1 MIVYGK
7 RVIEYIIQKHPDI
20 VKEILIAK
28 KLNKNELKK
37 FNKFKIKFIDN
48 KTAQKLSKNQN
59 HQGFF
64 AKIEFNPPIW
74 DIVGNKILILENV
87 TDMGNIGA
95 IVRTAYALGI
105 DLLIITGIK
114 ELKWD
119 RVIRTSAGAAI
130 DMKILVHQNIL
141 ELINILKTKNYLIVG
156 ADLGGKCKPS
166 KKEKIA
172 LIMGNEGE
180 GLSKR
185 VKEKLDEII
194 TIEMKRDFDSL
205 NVSVA
210 AGILIDRI
218 TNECR

>member
-7 RVIEYIIQKHPDI
+7 RVVEYIIQKHPDI
-20 VKEILIAK
+20 VKEILISK
-28 KLNKNELKK
+28 KLSKNELKK
-37 FNKFKIKFIDN
+37 FNKFKVKFIDN
-48 KTAQKLSKNQN
+48 KLAQKLSKNGN

-64 AKIEFNPPIW
+64 AKIEFIPQEW
-74 DIVGNKILILENV
+74 DIIGDKILILDSV

-95 IVRTAYALGI
+95 ITRTAYALGI

-114 ELKWD
+114 DLKWD
-119 RVIRTSAGAAI
+119 RIIRTSAGAAL
-130 DMKILVHQNIL
+130 DMKIVTFQHIL
-141 ELINILKTKNYLIVG
+141 ELINILKTKGYHLIG
-156 ADLGGKCKPS
+156 ADLGGKCRPS

-180 GLSKR
+180 GLSKK
-185 VKEKLDEII
+185 VKEKLDEIL
-194 TIEMKRDFDSL
+194 TIHMKRDFDSL

-218 TNECR
+218 TNEC

>member
-1 MIVYGK
+1 MIIYGK
-7 RVIEYIIQKHPDI
+7 RVVEYIIQKHPDI

-28 KLNKNELKK
+28 KLSKNELKK
-37 FNKFKIKFIDN
+37 FKKYKINYIDN
-48 KTAQKLSKNQN
+48 KLAQKISHNGN

-64 AKIEFNPPIW
+64 AKIDFTPQEW
-74 DIVGNKILILENV
+74 DIQGDKILVLDNI
-87 TDMGNIGA
+87 TDMGNLGA
-95 IVRTAYALGI
+95 ITRTAYAIGI

-119 RVIRTSAGAAI
+119 RLIRTSAGAAI
-130 DMKILVHQNIL
+130 DMKIINFHNIL
-141 ELINILKTKNYLIVG
+141 ELINILKTKGYFLIG

-172 LIMGNEGE
+172 LILGNEGE
-180 GLSKR
+180 GLNKK
-185 VKEKLDEII
+185 VKEELNEIL
-194 TIEMKRDFDSL
+194 TIEMKREFDSL

-218 TNECR
+218 VNEC

>member
-1 MIVYGK
+1 MIIYGK
-7 RVIEYIIQKHPDI
+7 RVVEYIIQKHPDI

-28 KLNKNELKK
+28 KLNKKELKK
-37 FNKFKIKFIDN
+37 FSNFKIKYIDN
-48 KTAQKLSKNQN
+48 RLAQKLSKNGN

-64 AKIEFNPPIW
+64 AKINFTPQEW
-74 DIVGNKILILENV
+74 DIIGDKILILDNI

-95 IVRTAYALGI
+95 ITRSAYALGI

-119 RVIRTSAGAAI
+119 RLIRTSAGAAI
-130 DMKILVHQNIL
+130 DMKIINYQNIL
-141 ELINILKTKNYLIVG
+141 ELINILKTKGYHLIG

-172 LIMGNEGE
+172 LILGNEGE
-180 GLSKR
+180 GLNKK
-185 VKEKLDEII
+185 VKEKLDEIL
-194 TIEMKRDFDSL
+194 TIEMKREFDSL

-218 TNECR
+218 VNEC

>member
-7 RVIEYIIQKHPDI
+7 RVVEYIIENHPEI

-28 KLNKNELKK
+28 KLDKKSIKK
-37 FNKFKIKFIDN
+37 FNKFKTKFIDN
-48 KTAQKLSKNQN
+48 KTAQKLSKNGN

-64 AKIEFNPPIW
+64 AKIDFSPNKWEIIG
-74 DIVGNKILILENV
+74 DKILILDNV

-95 IVRTAYALGI
+95 ITRTAFALGI

-114 ELKWD
+114 ELKWPQL
-119 RVIRTSAGAAI
+119 IRTSAGAAI
-130 DMKILVHQNIL
+130 DMKIITFHNIL
-141 ELINILKTKNYLIVG
+141 ELINILKTKNYTLIG
-156 ADLGGKCKPS
+156 ADLGGECKIE

-180 GLSKR
+180 GLSK
-185 VKEKLDEII
+185 KIKSKLDKIL
-194 TIEMKRDFDSL
+194 TIKMQNFESL

-218 TNECR
+218 TNEC

>member
-1 MIVYGK
+1 MIIYGK
-7 RVIEYIIQKHPDI
+7 RVVEYIIQKHPEI

-28 KLNKNELKK
+28 KLSKNELKK
-37 FNKFKIKFIDN
+37 FRNFKVNFIDN
-48 KTAQKLSKNQN
+48 KLAQKISHNGN

-64 AKIEFNPPIW
+64 AKIEFTPQEW
-74 DIVGNKILILENV
+74 DIQGDKILVLDNI
-87 TDMGNIGA
+87 TDMGNLGA
-95 IVRTAYALGI
+95 ITRSAYALGI

-119 RVIRTSAGAAI
+119 RLIRTSAGAAI
-130 DMKILVHQNIL
+130 DMKIINFHNIL
-141 ELINILKTKNYLIVG
+141 ELINILKTKKYFLIG

-180 GLSKR
+180 GLNKK
-185 VKEKLDEII
+185 VKEKLNEIL
-194 TIEMKRDFDSL
+194 TIEMKREFDSL

-218 TNECR
+218 VNEC

>member
-1 MIVYGK
+1 MIIYGK
-7 RVIEYIIQKHPDI
+7 RVVEYIIKKHPNI

-37 FNKFKIKFIDN
+37 FKNFKVKFIDN
-48 KTAQKLSKNQN
+48 KLAQKLSHNGN

-64 AKIEFNPPIW
+64 AKIDFTPGNWEIT
-74 DIVGNKILILENV
+74 GNKILILDNV
-87 TDMGNIGA
+87 TDMGNLGA
-95 IVRTAYALGI
+95 ITRSAYALGI
-105 DLLIITGIK
+105 DLLITTGIK

-119 RVIRTSAGAAI
+119 RLIRTSAGAAI
-130 DMKILVHQNIL
+130 DMKIINFQNIL
-141 ELINILKTKNYLIVG
+141 ELINILKTKGYFLIG

-166 KKEKIA
+166 KREKIA

-185 VKEKLDEII
+185 VKDKLDEIL
-194 TIEMKRDFDSL
+194 TIQMKREFDSL

-218 TNECR
+218 VNEC

>member
-7 RVIEYIIQKHPDI
+7 RVVEYITQKHPDV

-37 FNKFKIKFIDN
+37 FKNFKVKFIDN
-48 KTAQKLSKNQN
+48 KLAQKLSKNAN

-64 AKIEFNPPIW
+64 AKIEFNPPQWEIIG
-74 DIVGNKILILENV
+74 DKILILDNI
-87 TDMGNIGA
+87 TDMGNLGA
-95 IVRTAYALGI
+95 ITRSAYALGI

-119 RVIRTSAGAAI
+119 RLIRTSAGAAL
-130 DMKILVHQNIL
+130 DMKIINFPNIL
-141 ELINILKTKNYLIVG
+141 ELINILKTKGYHLIG
-156 ADLGGKCKPS
+156 ADLDGKCKPS

-185 VKEKLDEII
+185 VKEKLDEIL
-194 TIEMKRDFDSL
+194 TIPMKRDFDSL

-218 TNECR
+218 VNEC

>member
-7 RVIEYIIQKHPDI
+7 RVVEYIIQKHPDI

-28 KLNKNELKK
+28 KLSKNELKK
-37 FNKFKIKFIDN
+37 FNKFKVKFIDN
-48 KTAQKLSKNQN
+48 KLAQKLSHNGN

-64 AKIEFNPPIW
+64 AEIEFTPQEW
-74 DIVGNKILILENV
+74 DIVGDKILVLDNV

-114 ELKWD
+114 DLKWD
-119 RVIRTSAGAAI
+119 RVIRTSAGAAL
-130 DMKILVHQNIL
+130 DMKIITFQNIL
-141 ELINILKTKNYLIVG
+141 ELINIFKTKGYHLIG
-156 ADLGGKCKPS
+156 ADLGGKCRPS

-180 GLSKR
+180 GLSKK
-185 VKEKLDEII
+185 VKEKLDEIL
-194 TIEMKRDFDSL
+194 TIQMKRKFDSL

-218 TNECR
+218 TNEC

>member
-7 RVIEYIIQKHPDI
+7 RVVEYIIQKHPSI

-37 FNKFKIKFIDN
+37 FQNFKVKFIDN
-48 KTAQKLSKNQN
+48 KLAQKLSHNGN

-64 AKIEFNPPIW
+64 AKIEFIPQKW
-74 DIVGNKILILENV
+74 DILGNKILILDNV
-87 TDMGNIGA
+87 TDMGNLGA
-95 IVRTAYALGI
+95 ITRTAYALGI
-105 DLLIITGIK
+105 DLMIITGIK

-119 RVIRTSAGAAI
+119 RLIRTSAGAAI
-130 DMKILVHQNIL
+130 DMKIINFQNIL
-141 ELINILKTKNYLIVG
+141 ELINILKTKKYHLIG

-180 GLSKR
+180 GLSKK

-194 TIEMKRDFDSL
+194 TIEMKKDFDSL

-218 TNECR
+218 VNEC

>member
-1 MIVYGK
+1 MIIYGK
-7 RVIEYIIQKHPDI
+7 RVVEYIIKKHPGI

-28 KLNKNELKK
+28 KINKNELKK
-37 FNKFKIKFIDN
+37 FKNLKVKFIDN
-48 KTAQKLSKNQN
+48 KLAQKLSHNGN

-64 AKIEFNPPIW
+64 AKIEFTPNNWEISG
-74 DIVGNKILILENV
+74 DKILVLDNV
-87 TDMGNIGA
+87 TDMGNLGA
-95 IVRTAYALGI
+95 ITRSAYALGI
-105 DLLIITGIK
+105 DLLITTGIK

-119 RVIRTSAGAAI
+119 RLIRTSAGAAI
-130 DMKILVHQNIL
+130 DMKIINFPNIL
-141 ELINILKTKNYLIVG
+141 ELINILKTKNYFLLG

-166 KKEKIA
+166 QKEKIA

-185 VKEKLDEII
+185 VKEKLDEIL

-218 TNECR
+218 VNEC

>member
-1 MIVYGK
+1 MIIYGK
-7 RVIEYIIQKHPDI
+7 RVVEYIIKKHPDI

-37 FNKFKIKFIDN
+37 FKNFKIKFINN
-48 KTAQKLSKNQN
+48 KLAQKLSHNGN

-64 AKIEFNPPIW
+64 AKIDFKPIKW
-74 DIVGNKILILENV
+74 DIIGDKILVLDNV
-87 TDMGNIGA
+87 TDMGNLGA
-95 IVRTAYALGI
+95 ITRSAYALGI

-119 RVIRTSAGAAI
+119 KIIRTSAGAAI
-130 DMKILVHQNIL
+130 DMKIITYQNIL
-141 ELINILKTKNYLIVG
+141 ELINVLKTKGYHLIG
-156 ADLGGKCKPS
+156 ADLDGKCKPS

-172 LIMGNEGE
+172 LILGNEGE

-194 TIEMKRDFDSL
+194 TIEMKREFDSL

-218 TNECR
+218 VNECR

>member
-7 RVIEYIIQKHPDI
+7 RVVEYIIQKHPDI

-28 KLNKNELKK
+28 KLSKNELKK

-48 KTAQKLSKNQN
+48 RLAQKLSHNGN

-64 AKIEFNPPIW
+64 AEIEFTPQEW
-74 DIVGNKILILENV
+74 DIVGDKILVLDNV

-114 ELKWD
+114 DLKWD
-119 RVIRTSAGAAI
+119 RVIRTSAGAAL
-130 DMKILVHQNIL
+130 DMKIITFQNIL
-141 ELINILKTKNYLIVG
+141 ELINIFKTKGYHLIG
-156 ADLGGKCKPS
+156 ADLGGKCRPS

-180 GLSKR
+180 GLSKK
-185 VKEKLDEII
+185 VKEKLDEIL
-194 TIEMKRDFDSL
+194 TIQMKRKFDSL

-218 TNECR
+218 TNEC

>member
-7 RVIEYIIQKHPDI
+7 RVVEYIIKKHPDI

-37 FNKFKIKFIDN
+37 FKNFKIKFIDN
-48 KTAQKLSKNQN
+48 KLAQKLSKNSN

-64 AKIEFNPPIW
+64 AKIDFTPNEWKIE
-74 DIVGNKILILENV
+74 GNKLLVLDNI
-87 TDMGNIGA
+87 TDMGNLGA
-95 IVRTAYALGI
+95 ITRSAYALGI
-105 DLLIITGIK
+105 DLMIITGIK

-119 RVIRTSAGAAI
+119 RLIRTSAGAAI
-130 DMKILVHQNIL
+130 DMKIINFQNIL
-141 ELINILKTKNYLIVG
+141 ELINILKTKGYFLTG
-156 ADLGGKCKPS
+156 ADLDGKCTPS
-166 KKEKIA
+166 KKEKTA

-180 GLSKR
+180 GLNKR
-185 VKEKLDEII
+185 VKEKLDEIL

-218 TNECR
+218 VNECR

>member
-7 RVIEYIIQKHPDI
+7 RVVEYIINRHPDI
-20 VKEILIAK
+20 VKELLIAK
-28 KLNKNELKK
+28 KLDKKELAKLR
-37 FNKFKIKFIDN
+37 KFKINFIDN
-48 KTAQKLSKNQN
+48 KTAQKISRNGN

-64 AKIEFNPPIW
+64 AKIDFTPQSWSIS
-74 DIVGNKILILENV
+74 GNKILILDSV

-95 IVRTAYALGI
+95 ITRTAYALGV

-114 ELKWD
+114 ELKWPQL
-119 RVIRTSAGAAI
+119 IRTSAGAAI
-130 DMKILVHQNIL
+130 DMKIITYYNIL
-141 ELINILKTKNYLIVG
+141 DLINELKTKKYLIAG
-156 ADLGGKCKPS
+156 ADMNGECKIEA
-166 KKEKIA
+166 EKIA

-180 GLSKR
+180 GLRKK
-185 VKEKLDEII
+185 VKEKLDKIL
-194 TIEMKRDFDSL
+194 TIDMKNDFDSL

>member
-7 RVIEYIIQKHPDI
+7 RVVEYIIQKHPNI

-28 KLNKNELKK
+28 KLSKNELKK
-37 FNKFKIKFIDN
+37 FRNFKIKFIEN
-48 KTAQKLSKNQN
+48 RLAQKLSKNQN

-64 AKIEFNPPIW
+64 AKIDFIPPKW
-74 DIVGNKILILENV
+74 DIVGNRILILDNV

-95 IVRTAYALGI
+95 IVRTSYALGI

-119 RVIRTSAGAAI
+119 RVIRTSAGAAL
-130 DMKILVHQNIL
+130 DMKIVVFHNIL
-141 ELINILKTKNYLIVG
+141 ELINILKTKNYLLIG
-156 ADLGGKCKPS
+156 ADLGGKCKIT

-180 GLSKR
+180 GLSKKVR
-185 VKEKLDEII
+185 AKLDEIL
-194 TIEMKRDFDSL
+194 TIEMKKEFDSL

-218 TNECR
+218 TNEC

>member
-7 RVIEYIIQKHPDI
+7 RVVEYITQKHPDI
-20 VKEILIAK
+20 VEEILIAK

-37 FNKFKIKFIDN
+37 FNNFKIKYIDN
-48 KTAQKLSKNQN
+48 KLAQKLSKNGN

-64 AKIEFNPPIW
+64 AKIKFTPQMW
-74 DIVGNKILILENV
+74 DIVGKKIVVLDNV

-95 IVRTAYALGI
+95 IIRTAYALGI

-114 ELKWD
+114 DLKWD
-119 RVIRTSAGAAI
+119 RIIRTSAGSAL
-130 DMKILVHQNIL
+130 DMKIISYPNIL
-141 ELINILKTKNYLIVG
+141 ELINILKQKKYFLVG
-156 ADLGGKCKPS
+156 ADLDGVCKPS

-172 LIMGNEGE
+172 LFLGSEGE
-180 GLSKR
+180 GLQKK
-185 VKEKLDEII
+185 VKEKLDEKI
-194 TIEMKRDFDSL
+194 TIKMKRDFDSL

-218 TNECR
+218 TNEC

>member
-1 MIVYGK
+1 MIIYGK
-7 RVIEYIIQKHPDI
+7 RVVEYIIKKHPDI
-20 VKEILIAK
+20 VKEVLIAK
-28 KLNKNELKK
+28 KLSKNELKK
-37 FNKFKIKFIDN
+37 FKNFKVKFIDN
-48 KTAQKLSKNQN
+48 KLAQKLSKNQN

-64 AKIEFNPPIW
+64 AKIDFRPNEWEIEG
-74 DIVGNKILILENV
+74 DKILVLDNI
-87 TDMGNIGA
+87 TDMGNLGA
-95 IVRTAYALGI
+95 ITRSAYALGI
-105 DLLIITGIK
+105 DLMIVTGIK

-119 RVIRTSAGAAI
+119 RLIRTSAGAAI
-130 DMKILVHQNIL
+130 DMRIINFSNIL
-141 ELINILKTKNYLIVG
+141 ELINILKTKGYFLIG
-156 ADLGGKCKPS
+156 ADLDGKCRPS

-185 VKEKLDEII
+185 VKEKLDEIL

-218 TNECR
+218 VNEC

>member
-7 RVIEYIIQKHPDI
+7 RVIEYIIKKHPKI
-20 VKEILIAK
+20 VEEILIAK
-28 KLNKNELKK
+28 KLSKDELKK
-37 FNKFKIKFIDN
+37 FKNFKIKFIDN

-64 AKIEFNPPIW
+64 AKINFTPQEW
-74 DIVGNKILILENV
+74 DISGSFVLVLENV

-95 IVRTAYALGI
+95 IIRSAYALGV
-105 DLLIITGIK
+105 DLIVLTGIK

-119 RVIRTSAGAAI
+119 RVIRTSAGAAL
-130 DMKILVHQNIL
+130 DMRIIVHKNIL
-141 ELINILKTKNYLIVG
+141 ELINILKTKGYYIVG
-156 ADLGGKCKPS
+156 ADFGGKCRPS

-218 TNECR
+218 VNEC

>member
-1 MIVYGK
+1 MIIYGK
-7 RVIEYIIQKHPDI
+7 RVVEYIIKKHPDI

-28 KLNKNELKK
+28 KLSKNELKK
-37 FNKFKIKFIDN
+37 FKNFKVKFIDN
-48 KTAQKLSKNQN
+48 KLAQKLSKNQN

-64 AKIEFNPPIW
+64 AKIDFIPNEWEIE
-74 DIVGNKILILENV
+74 GNKILVLDNI
-87 TDMGNIGA
+87 TDMGNLGA
-95 IVRTAYALGI
+95 ITRSAYALGI
-105 DLLIITGIK
+105 DLMIVTGIK

-119 RVIRTSAGAAI
+119 RLIRTSAGAAI
-130 DMKILVHQNIL
+130 DMKIINFQNIL
-141 ELINILKTKNYLIVG
+141 DLINILKTKGYFLIG
-156 ADLGGKCKPS
+156 ADLDGKCRPS

-185 VKEKLDEII
+185 VKEKLDEIL

-218 TNECR
+218 VNEC